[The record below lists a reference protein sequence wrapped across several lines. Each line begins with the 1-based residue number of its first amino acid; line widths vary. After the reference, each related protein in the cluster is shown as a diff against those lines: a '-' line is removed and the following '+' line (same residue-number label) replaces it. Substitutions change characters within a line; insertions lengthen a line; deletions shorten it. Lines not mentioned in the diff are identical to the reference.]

1 MILDEAFQRPSS
13 YGALATLDVD
23 GLILPGGHAPG
34 MKDHRVVTS
43 RA

>member
-1 MILDEAFQRPSS
+1 
-13 YGALATLDVD
+13 VD